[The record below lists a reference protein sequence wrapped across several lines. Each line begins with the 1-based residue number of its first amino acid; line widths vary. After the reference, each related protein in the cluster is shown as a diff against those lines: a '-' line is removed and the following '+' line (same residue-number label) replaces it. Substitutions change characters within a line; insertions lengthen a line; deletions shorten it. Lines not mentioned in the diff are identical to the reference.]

1 MPLSPM
7 MQHYLTIHEEVPD
20 AFLFYRLGDFYE
32 MFFDDAVK
40 ASKLLDLTLTGRDC
54 GLEERAPMCGVP
66 YHAVDSYIARLVD
79 KGFKVAICEQMEDPR
94 FAKGLVE
101 RQITRII
108 TSGTVTDVG
117 SLADDCNNYIM
128 SVYYNKVSLACVY
141 CDITTG
147 EMTLNV
153 LSGDDIEERFY
164 NILSGIRP
172 SEILVN
178 PVLYQSADVKER
190 GEATSGRLFTPMASG
205 YYAQAKCEKLIL
217 DQFRVYALDAL
228 GISANDESVKALG
241 ALLAYL
247 KETQRNELSHIDQ
260 LRIQSDTSSMHIDP
274 ATRRNLEL
282 TETMRGASK
291 KGSLLWVLDKTVTA
305 VGGRTLRKWISEPLV
320 VRGAIEE
327 RLDAVEALYSDP
339 VMLEDVMYY
348 LKQTSDIQRLCS
360 KLNYRTVNGRDLL
373 SLKNTLDKVPLIKD
387 ILSCAPVKLI
397 ITVLDDMD
405 PLDDV
410 RELIGRAINEE
421 CTVNIKDGNTFK
433 EGYSEKA
440 DEIRSF
446 RTNSREILAKLE
458 AKEKEESGI
467 KNLKIKYNKVFG
479 YYFEVSKGQLDL
491 VPDHFIRKQ
500 TLVNAER
507 FYTEELKDI
516 ETRLMSAQEEL
527 EEIETAL
534 FDEIVDHIM
543 KYVKS
548 LQKTAEAVGVLDSLC
563 SLAYVSAGSRYV
575 RPEINDEG
583 IIDVRDSRH
592 PVVELLSET
601 NRFIPNDIY
610 LDCSS
615 NRMNIITGPNMA
627 GKSTYIRQTALISI
641 MFQIGCFV
649 PASRA
654 NMCVVDRVFTRVGA
668 SDDLSRGQSTFMV
681 EMSEVS
687 NILKHATS
695 ESLVIL
701 DEVGRGTSTLDGLSI
716 ARAVAEH
723 LWDRDKCGA
732 KTLFATH
739 YHELTQLSETMQ
751 GVVNLHIDIAETENG
766 VVFLHRIKPGAAD
779 RSDGIEVA
787 RLAGLP
793 EDVILRSEQILTELE
808 SGEGKPKKAAPKKSR
823 NAKKD
828 EAAGTMSLFNYVQN
842 NVTEQIRNLPLE
854 SMTPME
860 VFSFIAK
867 LKEEIK

>member
-1 MPLSPM
+1 
-7 MQHYLTIHEEVPD
+7 
-20 AFLFYRLGDFYE
+20 
-32 MFFDDAVK
+32 
-40 ASKLLDLTLTGRDC
+40 GRDC

-66 YHAVDSYIARLVD
+66 FHAVDSYVARLVD

-108 TSGTVTDVG
+108 TSGTVTDMG
-117 SLADDCNNYIM
+117 SLADDKNNYIM
-128 SVYYNKVSLACVY
+128 SVYYNKVTAAVVY

-147 EMTLNV
+147 EITLNV
-153 LSGDDIEERFY
+153 ITGDDVEERFY
-164 NILSGIRP
+164 NVLSSVKP

-178 PVLYQSADVKER
+178 PVLYQSNDVKGR
-190 GEATSGRLFTPMASG
+190 GEALAERPFTPMASS
-205 YYAQAKCEKLIL
+205 YYSADKCERLIL
-217 DQFRVYALDAL
+217 EQFRVYSLDAL
-228 GISANDESVKALG
+228 GLSVNDESVKALG
-241 ALLAYL
+241 VLVAYL
-247 KETQRNELSHIDQ
+247 RETQRNELSHIDR
-260 LRIQSDTSSMHIDP
+260 LRIASDTSSMHIDP

-282 TETMRGASK
+282 TETMRNSAK

-320 VRGAIEE
+320 ELSAIQE
-327 RLDAVEALYSDP
+327 RLDAVEVLYSDP
-339 VMLEDVMYY
+339 VLLEDVMYY
-348 LKQTSDIQRLCS
+348 LRQTSDIQRLCS
-360 KLNYRTVNGRDLL
+360 RLSYRTVNGKDLI
-373 SLKNTLDKVPLIKD
+373 SLKNTLERMPMIKD
-387 ILSCAPVKLI
+387 ILTSAPVKLI
-397 ITVLDDMD
+397 REILDDID
-405 PLDDV
+405 PLDDI
-410 RELIGRAINEE
+410 RDLISRAINED

-458 AKEKEESGI
+458 ADEKEKSGI

-534 FDEIVDHIM
+534 FDEIVDHIL
-543 KYVKS
+543 KYVGS
-548 LQKTAEAVGVLDSLC
+548 LQKTAEAVGRLDCLC
-563 SLAYVSAGSRYV
+563 SFAYVSANGRYV
-575 RPEINDEG
+575 RPETNTEG

-610 LDCSS
+610 LDCGMS
-615 NRMNIITGPNMA
+615 RMNIITGPNMA

-649 PASRA
+649 PASKA

-687 NILKHATS
+687 NILKHATGA
-695 ESLVIL
+695 SLVIL

-723 LWDRDKCGA
+723 LCDKDKCGA

-739 YHELTQLSETMQ
+739 YHELTQLADTME
-751 GVVNLHIDIAETENG
+751 GVVNLHIDIAETDSG
-766 VVFLHRIKPGAAD
+766 VVFLHRIKPGAAS
-779 RSDGIEVA
+779 RSYGIEVA

-793 EDVILRSEQILTELE
+793 EDVIERSEQILSELE
-808 SGEGKPKKAAPKKSR
+808 AGEGTAKKSASRKTASSKKAPS
-823 NAKKD
+823 
-828 EAAGTMSLFNYVQN
+828 AGDMSLFNYVQN